1 MPKRRPVKMKTRRK
15 ALTIQTMPSG
25 EVPAPREGEF
35 MTLREASRTH
45 TSLARRVKYDL
56 VACAGFDDF
65 VIEYINPARANVHY
79 VPSSQV
85 YEYLNEGRGWRI
97 NEPDYI

>member
-1 MPKRRPVKMKTRRK
+1 MRTKVKTKKRTK
-15 ALTIQTMPSG
+15 ALSIKTAPKH
-25 EVPAPREGEF
+25 EHLVVAPRKGEF

-45 TSLARRVKYDL
+45 AALARRVKYDL

-79 VPSSQV
+79 VPSSKV
-85 YEYLNEGRGWRI
+85 FEYLNEGRGWRI
-97 NEPDYI
+97 NEPDYH